1 MVDEQ
6 TSKNSWSTSWDKK
19 MNLLTSAPT
28 GHLKKFVV
36 AIYLSGATLVGYCG
50 WAIILALDAQESS
63 RRHEG
68 SSTPTWMVDIEAKWW
83 EEDYRQFVS
92 LANFFGIYLL
102 FTVAIIFW
110 TYNAHTY
117 IQPLSEGKR
126 KWGKGWAIGGW
137 FTPVGFLFIPF
148 LVNRETENIVNNGK
162 KSNSILGPIW
172 FYSVWIAIVSRNFAN
187 QETDYEAFFNWHIF
201 AYVALIFAVA
211 LAVLYFAEVSCAI
224 HERTIEIESAKS
236 RIETVVSTA
245 PPSAITGNAT
255 TAAEQ
260 LRTLGQLLSE
270 GLISEDE
277 FNAKKTEILKFF
289 G

>member
-19 MNLLTSAPT
+19 MNLLSSAPT

-36 AIYLSGATLVGYCG
+36 AIYLSGATLVGYCV

-63 RRHEG
+63 RRYEG

-83 EEDYRQFVS
+83 EEDYSQFVS

-102 FTVAIIFW
+102 FVVAIIFW

-187 QETDYEAFFNWHIF
+187 QETENEAFFNWHIF

-211 LAVLYFAEVSCAI
+211 TAVLYFAEVSYTI
-224 HERTIEIESAKS
+224 HERTFEIESAES
-236 RIETVVSTA
+236 RIKKVVSAA
-245 PPSAITGNAT
+245 PPSVITGNAT

>member
-36 AIYLSGATLVGYCG
+36 AINLSGATLIGYCG

-63 RRHEG
+63 RRYEG

-83 EEDYRQFVS
+83 EEDYSQFVS

-102 FTVAIIFW
+102 FVVAIIFW

-162 KSNSILGPIW
+162 KSNSLLGPIW
-172 FYSVWIAIVSRNFAN
+172 FYSVWVAIVSRNLAN
-187 QETDYEAFFNWHIF
+187 QETEYEAFFNWHIF
-201 AYVALIFAVA
+201 TYVALIFAVA
-211 LAVLYFAEVSCAI
+211 TAVLYFAEVSCAI

-277 FNAKKTEILKFF
+277 FNVKKTEILKFF

>member
-19 MNLLTSAPT
+19 MNLFSRAPT
-28 GHLKKFVV
+28 GHMKKFVV
-36 AIYLSGATLVGYCG
+36 AIYLSGATLIFKCV
-50 WAIILALDAQESS
+50 WAINLAIDAKTSS
-63 RRHEG
+63 YDTKYNNFI
-68 SSTPTWMVDIEAKWW
+68 SI
-83 EEDYRQFVS
+83 
-92 LANFFGIYLL
+92 ANFFWVDL
-102 FTVAIIFW
+102 FFVVSIIFW

-117 IQPLSEGKR
+117 IQPLSEVKR

-148 LVNRETENIVNNGK
+148 LVNRETENIVNIGK
-162 KSNSILGPIW
+162 KSNSLLGPIW
-172 FYSVWIAIVSRNFAN
+172 FYSTWIAIVSRNFAN
-187 QETDYEAFFNWHIF
+187 QETGYEAFFNWHIF

-211 LAVLYFAEVSCAI
+211 TAVLYFEGVSYAI
-224 HERTIEIESAKS
+224 QYRTFEIESAES
-236 RIETVVSTA
+236 RIETIVSAA
-245 PPSAITGNAT
+245 PPSVITGNAT

>member
-6 TSKNSWSTSWDKK
+6 TSKDSWSTSWDKK

-28 GHLKKFVV
+28 GYLKKFVV

-63 RRHEG
+63 RRNEG

-83 EEDYRQFVS
+83 EEDYSQFVS

-102 FTVAIIFW
+102 FVVAIIFW

-162 KSNSILGPIW
+162 KSNSLLGPIW

-187 QETDYEAFFNWHIF
+187 QETEYEAFFNWHIF

-211 LAVLYFAEVSCAI
+211 TAVLYFAEVSYTI
-224 HERTIEIESAKS
+224 HERTFEIESAES
-236 RIETVVSTA
+236 RIKKVVSAA
-245 PPSAITGNAT
+245 PPSVITGNAT

>member
-36 AIYLSGATLVGYCG
+36 AINLSGATLIGYCG

-63 RRHEG
+63 RRYEG
-68 SSTPTWMVDIEAKWW
+68 SSTPTWMVDYDAKLWK
-83 EEDYRQFVS
+83 EDYRQFVS

-102 FTVAIIFW
+102 FVVGIIFW

-162 KSNSILGPIW
+162 KSNSLLGPIW
-172 FYSVWIAIVSRNFAN
+172 FYSVWVAIVSRNLAN
-187 QETDYEAFFNWHIF
+187 QETEYEAFFNWHIF
-201 AYVALIFAVA
+201 TYVALIFAVA
-211 LAVLYFAEVSCAI
+211 TAVLYFAEVSCAI

>member
-28 GHLKKFVV
+28 GYLKKFVV
-36 AIYLSGATLVGYCG
+36 AIYLSGATLVVYCG

-63 RRHEG
+63 RRYEG
-68 SSTPTWMVDIEAKWW
+68 SSTPTWMVDYDAKLWK
-83 EEDYRQFVS
+83 EDYRQFVS

-102 FTVAIIFW
+102 FVVGIIFW

-162 KSNSILGPIW
+162 KSNSLLGPIW

-211 LAVLYFAEVSCAI
+211 TAVLYFAEVSCAI